1 MQNAETVLGVL
12 RERGRKGLPCDEL
25 YRQMFNVDLYL
36 MAYGRIYANQ
46 GAMTPGPNAE
56 TADGMSMDKIQ
67 RIIEAMRHERYRF
80 RPVRRTFIPKK
91 NGKLRPLGLPSWSDK
106 LVGEVVR
113 LLLEAYYE
121 PTFSDYSHGFRP
133 GRGCHTALREVE
145 RTWTGTV
152 WFIEGDISDCFG
164 SLDHNVMIKIL
175 GEKIL
180 DNRFLRM
187 IRNMLAAGY
196 LEDWRYHETLSGAPQ
211 GGVVSPILSNIYL
224 DKLDVFVETVLIPQH
239 TRGTRR
245 KPNPEYWRM
254 HSRIWRARERGDRDM
269 VRALL
274 RERRQLPSRDPHD
287 PGYRRLKYTRYAD
300 DHLLGFIGP
309 RAEAEAIKDQLAQFL
324 RDELALE
331 LNPDKT
337 LITHARTRAARYLG
351 YEIIVQ
357 HCNDKLTNGR
367 RLANGVVA
375 LRVPLDVIK
384 AKRVPY
390 RCHGM
395 PWHRSALQNLDEF
408 DIIRTYGAEYRGIV
422 GYYLLANDVWRLN
435 VLEWDAKTSMLK
447 TLAAKYQSTVSAM
460 AIRYKA
466 TTETLYGLRTCFEA
480 RIHRDGKQDLV
491 ARFGGIP
498 LVRKKNAVLIDRVAG
513 PVPAPRKELIR
524 RLLGRRCELCG
535 NVGKVIIHQIR
546 KLATLGK
553 PGSGQPH
560 WKAKMAKM
568 RRKTLVVCAPC
579 HNVIHNTPVT
589 NAA

>member
-1 MQNAETVLGVL
+1 
-12 RERGRKGLPCDEL
+12 
-25 YRQMFNVDLYL
+25 
-36 MAYGRIYANQ
+36 
-46 GAMTPGPNAE
+46 
-56 TADGMSMDKIQ
+56 
-67 RIIEAMRHERYRF
+67 
-80 RPVRRTFIPKK
+80 
-91 NGKLRPLGLPSWSDK
+91 
-106 LVGEVVR
+106 
-113 LLLEAYYE
+113 
-121 PTFSDYSHGFRP
+121 
-133 GRGCHTALREVE
+133 
-145 RTWTGTV
+145 
-152 WFIEGDISDCFG
+152 
-164 SLDHNVMIKIL
+164 
-175 GEKIL
+175 
-180 DNRFLRM
+180 
-187 IRNMLAAGY
+187 
-196 LEDWRYHETLSGAPQ
+196 
-211 GGVVSPILSNIYL
+211 VVSPILSNIYL

-254 HSRIWRARERGDRDM
+254 HSQIWRARERGDRDM

-309 RAEAEAIKDQLAQFL
+309 RAEAEAIKDQLARFL

-384 AKRVPY
+384 AKRAPY

-395 PWHRSALQNLDEF
+395 SWHRSALQNLDEF
-408 DIIRTYGAEYRGIV
+408 DIIQTYGAEYRGIV

-447 TLAAKYQSTVSAM
+447 TLGAKYQSTVSAI

-535 NVGKVIIHQIR
+535 NVGKVMVHQIR

-553 PGSGQPH
+553 PGSGQPR
-560 WKAKMAKM
+560 WEAEIAKM

-579 HNVIHNTPVT
+579 HNVIHNTPAT

>member
-1 MQNAETVLGVL
+1 
-12 RERGRKGLPCDEL
+12 
-25 YRQMFNVDLYL
+25 
-36 MAYGRIYANQ
+36 
-46 GAMTPGPNAE
+46 
-56 TADGMSMDKIQ
+56 MDKIQ
-67 RIIEAMRHERYRF
+67 RDHRGDAPRAV
-80 RPVRRTFIPKK
+80 PLPTGPADVDPKK

-254 HSRIWRARERGDRDM
+254 HSRIWRARERGDRDRS
-269 VRALL
+269 RALL

-300 DHLLGFIGP
+300 DHLLGVHRTESRGRRPSKISWHSSC
-309 RAEAEAIKDQLAQFL
+309 AM
-324 RDELALE
+324 
-331 LNPDKT
+331 NSHSNST
-337 LITHARTRAARYLG
+337 RTR
-351 YEIIVQ
+351 
-357 HCNDKLTNGR
+357 
-367 RLANGVVA
+367 
-375 LRVPLDVIK
+375 P
-384 AKRVPY
+384 
-390 RCHGM
+390 
-395 PWHRSALQNLDEF
+395 
-408 DIIRTYGAEYRGIV
+408 
-422 GYYLLANDVWRLN
+422 
-435 VLEWDAKTSMLK
+435 
-447 TLAAKYQSTVSAM
+447 
-460 AIRYKA
+460 
-466 TTETLYGLRTCFEA
+466 
-480 RIHRDGKQDLV
+480 
-491 ARFGGIP
+491 
-498 LVRKKNAVLIDRVAG
+498 
-513 PVPAPRKELIR
+513 
-524 RLLGRRCELCG
+524 
-535 NVGKVIIHQIR
+535 
-546 KLATLGK
+546 
-553 PGSGQPH
+553 
-560 WKAKMAKM
+560 
-568 RRKTLVVCAPC
+568 
-579 HNVIHNTPVT
+579 
-589 NAA
+589 